1 MLKVLL
7 HHITAVHRI
16 EKQHLSLSTQLGKC
30 RMGIAPDNTYYR
42 NWKPALR
49 FVTARRVAFEL
60 RLRVSSPWSDE
71 DDEEAEFFAGDI
83 PAADRVTAK
92 DDSDSR
98 LTAIYGS
105 VLHTGEVKQHNGR
118 HTLWRTSTE
127 LETRFVVLRE
137 CALLL
142 YKERVVVR
150 FRSLSHSTPGHKQ
163 SSVQASSLGSRPVY
177 QFAGC

>member
-1 MLKVLL
+1 
-7 HHITAVHRI
+7 
-16 EKQHLSLSTQLGKC
+16 
-30 RMGIAPDNTYYR
+30 MGIAPDNTYYR

-150 FRSLSHSTPGHKQ
+150 FRALSHSTPGHKQ